1 MLFYA
6 EIWVL
11 APCSACRA
19 LQDWVLSA
27 GTGVG
32 AGWGW
37 VLSPSLPWA
46 DRAAGLT
53 VQQLLPSCAGC
64 FHCRGSGALQTCC
77 CLGRAAELTLCS
89 GQDGIGS
96 ALLG

>member
-1 MLFYA
+1 MLVCA

-32 AGWGW
+32 AGA
-37 VLSPSLPWA
+37 VLGGGGCSAHPFLGQI
-46 DRAAGLT
+46 GL
-53 VQQLLPSCAGC
+53 QG
-64 FHCRGSGALQTCC
+64 
-77 CLGRAAELTLCS
+77 
-89 GQDGIGS
+89 
-96 ALLG
+96 